1 MHVSGFYTQFKVDIK
16 NEKAQNRK
24 SKISHLKGSNTYT
37 KLPNTSF
44 LYSSFSL
51 FNIHHSF
58 NCIDDWSFVADIID
72 RKAKRCF

>member
-44 LYSSFSL
+44 LYS
-51 FNIHHSF
+51 
-58 NCIDDWSFVADIID
+58 AD
-72 RKAKRCF
+72 KE